1 MSERL
6 EFVHTKL
13 VKDSWLSP
21 PVYINSPSDAVLAIR
36 DMIGELDKEVCAV
49 VNLSTK
55 GQVINA
61 SFVSMGS
68 INSSLVTPP
77 QVFRASLLSGATS
90 VLVMHNHPSGNCT
103 PSNVDRLA
111 AGKLAAAGRIVGV
124 ELTDFLMDGLGKKK
138 ENLRY
143 PEYL

>member
-13 VKDSWLSP
+13 VKDSWLFP

-49 VNLSTK
+49 VNLSTR

-61 SFVSMGS
+61 SNKRNGICIKGM
-68 INSSLVTPP
+68 NYRTPLKY
-77 QVFRASLLSGATS
+77 V
-90 VLVMHNHPSGNCT
+90 
-103 PSNVDRLA
+103 
-111 AGKLAAAGRIVGV
+111 RI
-124 ELTDFLMDGLGKKK
+124 L
-138 ENLRY
+138 NN
-143 PEYL
+143 